1 MFLTEAQPRDK
12 LTVQAVV
19 EHRSVSARAALTRF
33 GTYTS
38 QPLVETQ
45 TFDGGTSFD
54 LSLSYAL
61 SSAIMLTAGVQNLF
75 DDRPEEIADQA
86 RFIAATGGSFPT
98 GEETP
103 LGVNGRSYFV
113 QLRGNF

>member
-1 MFLTEAQPRDK
+1 
-12 LTVQAVV
+12 
-19 EHRSVSARAALTRF
+19 
-33 GTYTS
+33 
-38 QPLVETQ
+38 
-45 TFDGGTSFD
+45 
-54 LSLSYAL
+54 
-61 SSAIMLTAGVQNLF
+61 MLTAGVQNLF